1 MLFRA
6 EKPRTERN
14 VFILMYQEVSVF
26 DLILARINGTHQLN
40 DTCGIYKVGILESLL
55 PPALLSDAIKF
66 ISSTHYL
73 DQKDSVLA
81 VFTSFAEVQE

>member
-1 MLFRA
+1 
-6 EKPRTERN
+6 
-14 VFILMYQEVSVF
+14 MYQEVSVF

-66 ISSTHYL
+66 ISSTRYL
-73 DQKDSVLA
+73 DQKDCSCSVYKLCRSA
-81 VFTSFAEVQE
+81 GVRTSGIFQKLLKCQRCR